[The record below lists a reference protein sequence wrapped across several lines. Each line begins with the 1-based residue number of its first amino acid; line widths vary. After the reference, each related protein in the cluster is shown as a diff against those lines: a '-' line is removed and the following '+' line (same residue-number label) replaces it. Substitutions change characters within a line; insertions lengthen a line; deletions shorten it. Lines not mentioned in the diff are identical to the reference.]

1 MLFRKTVIVIGHVSV
16 NFHIAHFIFINVELA
31 IFILM
36 LSFKNKVGFSLK
48 VKLKKFFSI
57 AFTKYKTGKLR

>member
-1 MLFRKTVIVIGHVSV
+1 MFPV